1 MRISGAKASASAA
14 RQLRQRLR
22 SANCQEARRRL
33 TGTELTA
40 EFNGAVFV
48 RRLDS
53 FVSAPEFWH
62 V

>member
-1 MRISGAKASASAA
+1 MSEILCVCRLST
-14 RQLRQRLR
+14 RQRLR
-22 SANCQEARRRL
+22 SANCPEARRRL